1 MIKLG
6 INIDH
11 VATIR
16 NCRREKYPDPLKAA
30 IIARDSGADS
40 ITIHLREDRRHIID
54 KDLFKIVKLKN
65 VKTNLEIAPTFNM
78 LKIAIKAKPNFVCL
92 VPEKRKELT
101 TEGGLNLKNNYPR
114 IKKIIKTLKKNGIR
128 TSLFI
133 EPKIED
139 VIRSKKLDTDCI
151 EVHTGKFSN
160 LINLKKNYLSE
171 FTKIRRSVN
180 KAYSIG
186 LEVHAGHGLT
196 YLSTKKIVNIK
207 HIKELNI
214 GHFIIGESI
223 FFGLKKVIFNF
234 KKIINK

>member
-1 MIKLG
+1 
-6 INIDH
+6 
-11 VATIR
+11 
-16 NCRREKYPDPLKAA
+16 
-30 IIARDSGADS
+30 
-40 ITIHLREDRRHIID
+40 
-54 KDLFKIVKLKN
+54 
-65 VKTNLEIAPTFNM
+65 M

-160 LINLKKNYLSE
+160 LINL
-171 FTKIRRSVN
+171 FRS
-180 KAYSIG
+180 
-186 LEVHAGHGLT
+186 L
-196 YLSTKKIVNIK
+196 
-207 HIKELNI
+207 
-214 GHFIIGESI
+214 
-223 FFGLKKVIFNF
+223 
-234 KKIINK
+234 